1 MKGKKLSG
9 KQEQQMVPTLLIYT
23 LIVAQMC
30 LPSPQLSFHT
40 STILFFNGINV
51 LGSREEI

>member
-9 KQEQQMVPTLLIYT
+9 KQEQQMVPTLLICT

-30 LPSPQLSFHT
+30 LPSPIF
-40 STILFFNGINV
+40 LFLLVQFCFLMV
-51 LGSREEI
+51 